1 MLNFAGM
8 RKNIAIDFFGSP
20 AALASALGI
29 SRQSVH
35 GWKELVPEGKA
46 SRLERM
52 TGGRLKYDPTVY
64 LLHTHRRSP
73 SPKSVS
79 SAAILRRSSKPDK
92 GANTL
97 LLRDKSDTTLR
108 SGQ

>member
-1 MLNFAGM
+1 MLNFVGM
-8 RKNIAIDFFGSP
+8 RKTIAIDFFGSP
-20 AALASALGI
+20 AALARSLGI

-52 TGGRLKYDPTVY
+52 TGSRLKYDPTVY

-73 SPKSVS
+73 SPNSVS
-79 SAAILRRSSKPDK
+79 SESILRGLGKPDK
-92 GANTL
+92 ERNTL
-97 LLRDKSDTTLR
+97 PLRDKSYKTLR
-108 SGQ
+108 SAQ